1 MGIIFLGDEEKKI
14 LDALYK
20 KTENISENMGALQLA
35 INDLEKSA
43 IECNKQIHATCDIL
57 IGSIH
62 KKRKNLLAKVEKLK
76 TKRRQE
82 LDKLLEKLQKMNEV
96 AKASQDEC
104 EEVAAKSDI
113 SSTLRLEQMNASV
126 NKCD

>member
-1 MGIIFLGDEEKKI
+1 MTEKEPQIVFLGDEEKKI

-57 IGSIH
+57 VGQIH

-76 TKRRQE
+76 VKRREE
-82 LDKLLEKLQKMNEV
+82 LDEMLTKLQKMNEV
-96 AKASQDEC
+96 AKVSQVEC
-104 EEVAAKSDI
+104 KKVAANANV
-113 SSTLRLEQMNASV
+113 SSSR
-126 NKCD
+126 